1 MPDDDTS
8 RAREAH
14 DLPPDARTDTPPPT
28 GTGQTT
34 GPGEPTGRGEGDGA
48 PTAVKPRRFRRWR
61 RSRPFW
67 GGLFT
72 LLGGLE
78 IATIPLTA
86 YKIMLVTPSVVIAAL
101 VGAVIAI
108 LGLLMW
114 MTPSQNKLYGLLAIL
129 LGVASFVTSNV
140 GGFLLGGLLSIIGGA
155 LGFAWVVIDR
165 SAAEDPAPPAAPDLP
180 DDGNPGP
187 AASGTG
193 PEPSRA

>member
-8 RAREAH
+8 RPPEGH
-14 DLPPDARTDTPPPT
+14 DLPPDAGAATPPIDT
-28 GTGQTT
+28 GEATD
-34 GPGEPTGRGEGDGA
+34 PGEATGA
-48 PTAVKPRRFRRWR
+48 STAVRPRRFRRWR

-155 LGFAWVVIDR
+155 LGFAWVVVDR
-165 SAAEDPAPPAAPDLP
+165 TADEDPAPPAAPDLP
-180 DDGNPGP
+180 DDADPGP

>member
-1 MPDDDTS
+1 MPDDDAS
-8 RAREAH
+8 RPSESH
-14 DLPPDARTDTPPPT
+14 DLPPEADAAPPPADAL
-28 GTGQTT
+28 
-34 GPGEPTGRGEGDGA
+34 PAAR
-48 PTAVKPRRFRRWR
+48 PRRFRRWR

-155 LGFAWVVIDR
+155 LGFAWVVVDR
-165 SAAEDPAPPAAPDLP
+165 TPAQDSAPAAAPDLP
-180 DDGNPGP
+180 DDGDPGP
-187 AASGTG
+187 AAGGTG